1 MPRASR
7 IRDLGISDFPT
18 RSEERLQPEPID
30 WEDWALVRQT
40 NGTTLAGYA
49 TVTGKLISVRIPKIP
64 SRRVVLG
71 PHAVE
76 PALARDP
83 IGALQLPEHQ
93 SPTHLL
99 ASSQVYLIERIS
111 EQKAREYAAVIFCP
125 PVGRLDQLKSFSQN
139 RASG

>member
-18 RSEERLQPEPID
+18 RSEERLQHEPIE
-30 WEDWALVRQT
+30 WEDWALVRK
-40 NGTTLAGYA
+40 NDGTTLAGYA
-49 TVTGKLISVRIPKIP
+49 TVTGKLISVRIPTIP

-71 PHAVE
+71 PQAVE
-76 PALARDP
+76 PGLARDP
-83 IGALQLPEHQ
+83 MGSLQLPEHK

-111 EQKAREYAAVIFCP
+111 EKKAREYAAIIHCP
-125 PVGRLDQLKSFSQN
+125 PVGRLDQLKAFSRN
-139 RASG
+139 RSSG